1 MSKRWLI
8 DSVGTVTV
16 AELENVDTL
25 EENDLLIASRANKT
39 NKITFSQLRNNV
51 LSEDSVDGQAIADGA
66 IANNHLGIRII
77 EADNIV
83 DHTITTTQLAS
94 TADSSGPAVGTDNI
108 QNEAI
113 TTDKIAD
120 GAIEADNIASNAITA
135 DKLNDDAVTT
145 EKVADE
151 AITADKIAPNTITK
165 DNISVD
171 LFQAINNNNTSF
183 TLNDDQKSVR
193 ISYFRDIEGSD
204 DLITTNDIADRAV
217 TTNKLASLQNG
228 GFAAVATDNIQ
239 NGAVTIDKLNFTTL
253 PSPVDSIVTNQ
264 LQDGAVTR
272 EKIADNA
279 INTNKVDM
287 NSFQLQNSRNLVD
300 GIITTTKIA
309 DEAVTTGKIA
319 TGAIT
324 TNQLAS
330 INSISGAA
338 VGTDNIKDN
347 VITANKIVNNAI
359 LEDKIANGVITT
371 NKIADGA
378 ITFDKTNFS
387 ASSESY
393 TNLVYGDASA
403 ELALIRFGKMRILN
417 FWIGNGTTFGSDNIT
432 GTDVIYTL
440 NETDRPRNTTV
451 ATLLARSQGLWAE
464 ASYDIVAGYISSSQ
478 GTVSISGNKTSLSTK
493 QYITG
498 QAIYFV
504 N

>member
-1 MSKRWLI
+1 MSKKWLI

-16 AELENVDTL
+16 AELENIDTL
-25 EENDLLIASRANKT
+25 TEDDLLLAARANKT

-51 LSEDSVDGQAIADGA
+51 LSEDSVNGQAIADRA
-66 IANNHLGIRII
+66 IANNHLGDRII
-77 EADNIV
+77 VADNIV

-94 TADSSGPAVGTDNI
+94 TANSSGPAVGTDNI

-120 GAIEADNIASNAITA
+120 GAIKADNIASNAITV
-135 DKLNDDAVTT
+135 DKLNNDAVTT

-151 AITADKIAPNTITK
+151 AITADKIAPNTITVN
-165 DNISVD
+165 NISTD

-193 ISYFRDIEGSD
+193 ISYFRNIEGSNN
-204 DLITTNDIADRAV
+204 LITTNDIADRAV

-228 GFAAVATDNIQ
+228 GFAAVGTDNIQ
-239 NGAVTIDKLNFTTL
+239 NGAITTDKLNFTTL
-253 PSPVDSIVTNQ
+253 PSPIDSIVTNQ
-264 LQDGAVTR
+264 LQDSAVTR

-287 NSFQLQNSRNLVD
+287 NNFQLPNSYNLVD
-300 GIITTTKIA
+300 SIIITTKIA
-309 DEAVTTGKIA
+309 NEAVTTEKIA

-330 INSISGAA
+330 TSSISGAA
-338 VGTDNIKDN
+338 VDTDNIKDN
-347 VITANKIVNNAI
+347 VITTNKIVNSAI
-359 LEDKIANGVITT
+359 LEDKIASGAVTT

-387 ASSESY
+387 SSSVDY
-393 TNLVYGDASA
+393 SNLQYGDASA
-403 ELALIRFGKMRILN
+403 ELVLIRFGKMRILN
-417 FWIGNGTTFGSDNIT
+417 FWIGDGTAFGNNIT
-432 GTDVIYTL
+432 GVDTIYTL
-440 NETDRPRNTTV
+440 NETDRPKNSTI
-451 ATLLARSQGLWAE
+451 ATLLARSQGGWAG
-464 ASYDIVAGYISSSQ
+464 ADYDVVAGYINTN
-478 GTVSISGNKTSLSTK
+478 GEINISGNKTVLSTK

>member
-1 MSKRWLI
+1 MSKRWLV

-25 EENDLLIASRANKT
+25 EENDLLLAARANKT

-51 LSEDSVDGQAIADGA
+51 LSEDSVNGQAIADGA
-66 IANNHLGIRII
+66 IANNHLGNRII
-77 EADNIV
+77 EANNIV

-94 TADSSGPAVGTDNI
+94 TANSSGPAVGTDNI

-113 TTDKIAD
+113 TTNKIAE
-120 GAIEADNIASNAITA
+120 GAIEANNIASNAITA

-151 AITADKIAPNTITK
+151 AITADKIAPNTITAS
-165 DNISVD
+165 NISVD

-193 ISYFRDIEGSD
+193 ISYFRNIEGSD

-217 TTNKLASLQNG
+217 TTSKLASLQNG
-228 GFAAVATDNIQ
+228 GFAAVGTDNIQ
-239 NGAVTIDKLNFTTL
+239 NGAVTTDKLNFTTL
-253 PSPVDSIVTNQ
+253 PSPIGSIVTNQ
-264 LQDGAVTR
+264 LQDGVVTR

-279 INTNKVDM
+279 INTYKVDM
-287 NSFQLQNSRNLVD
+287 SSFQLQNSNNLVD
-300 GIITTTKIA
+300 GIITTAKIA
-309 DEAVTTGKIA
+309 NEAITTGKIA

-330 INSISGAA
+330 TSSISGAA
-338 VGTDNIKDN
+338 VDTDNIKDN

-359 LEDKIANGVITT
+359 LEDKIINGAVTT
-371 NKIADGA
+371 NKIVDGA
-378 ITFDKTNFS
+378 VTFNKTSFS
-387 ASSESY
+387 ASFESY
-393 TNLVYGDASA
+393 TNLVYGDAPA
-403 ELALIRFGKMRILN
+403 ELVLIRFGKMRILN
-417 FWIGNGTTFGSDNIT
+417 FWIGNGTDFGSDNIT
-432 GTDVIYTL
+432 GVDVIHTL
-440 NETDRPRNTTV
+440 NVTDRPTNTTV
-451 ATLLARSQGLWAE
+451 ATLLARSSGGWAG
-464 ASYDIVAGYISSSQ
+464 ADYDVAAGYISSSQ
-478 GTVSISGNKTSLSTK
+478 GTVSINGNKTSLSTK
-493 QYITG
+493 QYIIG